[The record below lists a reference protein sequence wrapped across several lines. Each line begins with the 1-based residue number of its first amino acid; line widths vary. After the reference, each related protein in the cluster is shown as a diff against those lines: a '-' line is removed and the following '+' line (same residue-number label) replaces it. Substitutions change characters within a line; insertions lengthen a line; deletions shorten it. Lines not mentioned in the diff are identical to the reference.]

1 MSFACEMCRGCDSV
15 IEVVGGSGMTGE
27 GVCSGSRVVRLLLL
41 HGVAPAYQQWQQ
53 GLSSRRKAVCS
64 RYRVVQVVYSLLSDS
79 IIRSQ
84 LIMLYRIC

>member
-1 MSFACEMCRGCDSV
+1 MCRGCDSV

-27 GVCSGSRVVRLLLL
+27 GVCRGSGVVRLLLL
-41 HGVAPAYQQWQQ
+41 HGVAPAYQQWQR
-53 GLSSRRKAVCS
+53 GLSNRREAVCS